1 MEKKK
6 GYKGFKKGLICDPT
20 GKNPFQYAEYTTFE
34 ESDAKI
40 CNCGLHFC
48 ENPFDV
54 LDHYGFVGND
64 GTLNEFAEVE
74 ALDECLTDDNKKFV
88 TKKLHIGAKLSIAGL
103 VQAFVDFTFGKVDW
117 KNGAATNTG
126 NQSAA
131 TNTGNRSAATN
142 TGYRSAATNTGD
154 WSAATN
160 TGNQSAATNTGYR
173 SAATNTGDWS
183 AATNT
188 GDWSAATNTGDWSA
202 ATNTGN
208 QSAATNTGNRSAATN
223 TGDWSAAT
231 NTGNRSAA
239 TNTGYRSAATNTG
252 DWSAATNTGDW
263 SAAAVEGKESFAVAT
278 GIEGKAKGSLGCYI
292 AVAEYE
298 ETEDGYRLID
308 FKSHIVDGET
318 IKADTFYTLKNGEFV
333 ETE

>member
-20 GKNPFQYAEYTTFE
+20 GKNPFQYAENTTFE

-54 LDHYGFVGND
+54 LEHYGFVGNN

-74 ALDECLTDDNKKFV
+74 ALDECLTDNNKKFV
-88 TKKLHIGAKLSIAGL
+88 TKKLHIGARLSIAGL
-103 VQAFVDFTFGKVDW
+103 VQAFVNFTFGRVDW
-117 KNGAATNTG
+117 KN
-126 NQSAA
+126 
-131 TNTGNRSAATN
+131 
-142 TGYRSAATNTGD
+142 D
-154 WSAATN
+154 
-160 TGNQSAATNTGYR
+160 
-173 SAATNTGDWS
+173 
-183 AATNT
+183 
-188 GDWSAATNTGDWSA
+188 AATNTGDWSA

-208 QSAATNTGNRSAATN
+208 QSAATNTGNRSAA
-223 TGDWSAAT
+223 
-231 NTGNRSAA
+231 
-239 TNTGYRSAATNTG
+239 
-252 DWSAATNTGDW
+252 
-263 SAAAVEGKESFAVAT
+263 AVEGKESFAIAT

-298 ETEDGYRLID
+298 ETEDGYHLVD

-318 IKADTFYTLKNGEFV
+318 IKADTFYMLKNGEFMEV
-333 ETE
+333 K

>member
-20 GKNPFQYAEYTTFE
+20 GKKPFQYAENTTFE
-34 ESDAKI
+34 ESEAKI
-40 CNCGLHFC
+40 CDCGLHFC

-54 LDHYGFVGND
+54 LDHYGFVGNN

-103 VQAFVDFTFGKVDW
+103 VQAFVDFIFGRVDW
-117 KNGAATNTG
+117 ENG
-126 NQSAA
+126 
-131 TNTGNRSAATN
+131 
-142 TGYRSAATNTGD
+142 AATNTGD

-160 TGNQSAATNTGYR
+160 TGYQSAATNTGY
-173 SAATNTGDWS
+173 
-183 AATNT
+183 
-188 GDWSAATNTGDWSA
+188 
-202 ATNTGN
+202 
-208 QSAATNTGNRSAATN
+208 QSAATNTGN
-223 TGDWSAAT
+223 
-231 NTGNRSAA
+231 
-239 TNTGYRSAATNTG
+239 
-252 DWSAATNTGDW
+252 W
-263 SAAAVEGKESFAVAT
+263 SAAAVEGKESFAIAT

-298 ETEDGYRLID
+298 ETEDGYRLVD

-318 IKADTFYTLKNGEFV
+318 IKADTFYMLKNGEFV
-333 ETE
+333 EVE

>member
-131 TNTGNRSAATN
+131 
-142 TGYRSAATNTGD
+142 
-154 WSAATN
+154 
-160 TGNQSAATNTGYR
+160 
-173 SAATNTGDWS
+173 
-183 AATNT
+183 
-188 GDWSAATNTGDWSA
+188 
-202 ATNTGN
+202 
-208 QSAATNTGNRSAATN
+208 
-223 TGDWSAAT
+223 
-231 NTGNRSAA
+231 
-239 TNTGYRSAATNTG
+239 
-252 DWSAATNTGDW
+252 
-263 SAAAVEGKESFAVAT
+263 AVEGKESFAVAT

-298 ETEDGYRLID
+298 ETEDGYRLVD

-318 IKADTFYTLKNGEFV
+318 IKADTFYMLKNGEFV
-333 ETE
+333 EAE

>member
-20 GKNPFQYAEYTTFE
+20 DKNPFQYAENTTFE

-74 ALDECLTDDNKKFV
+74 ALDECLTNDNKKFV
-88 TKKLHIGAKLSIAGL
+88 TKKLHIGARLSIAGL
-103 VQAFVDFTFGKVDW
+103 VQAFVNFTFSKVDW
-117 KNGAATNTG
+117 KNGT
-126 NQSAA
+126 
-131 TNTGNRSAATN
+131 ATN

-154 WSAATN
+154 WSAA
-160 TGNQSAATNTGYR
+160 
-173 SAATNTGDWS
+173 
-183 AATNT
+183 
-188 GDWSAATNTGDWSA
+188 
-202 ATNTGN
+202 
-208 QSAATNTGNRSAATN
+208 
-223 TGDWSAAT
+223 
-231 NTGNRSAA
+231 
-239 TNTGYRSAATNTG
+239 
-252 DWSAATNTGDW
+252 
-263 SAAAVEGKESFAVAT
+263 AVEGRESFAIAT
-278 GIEGKAKGSLGCYI
+278 GIEGMAKGSLGCYI

-318 IKADTFYTLKNGEFV
+318 IKADTFYMLKNGEFMEV
-333 ETE
+333 K

>member
-6 GYKGFKKGLICDPT
+6 GYKGFKKGLICDST
-20 GKNPFQYAEYTTFE
+20 GKNPFQYAENTTFE

-40 CNCGLHFC
+40 CDCGLHFC

-54 LDHYGFVGND
+54 LDYYGFVGNN

-88 TKKLHIGAKLSIAGL
+88 TKKLHVGAKLSIAGL

-126 NQSAA
+126 NWSAA

-142 TGYRSAATNTGD
+142 TGNRSVATNTGYQSAATNTGD

-160 TGNQSAATNTGYR
+160 TGNWSV
-173 SAATNTGDWS
+173 ATNTGDWSVATNTGYQS

-208 QSAATNTGNRSAATN
+208 WSVATNTGDWSVATNTGYQSAATN
-223 TGDWSAAT
+223 TGDWSV
-231 NTGNRSAA
+231 
-239 TNTGYRSAATNTG
+239 
-252 DWSAATNTGDW
+252 
-263 SAAAVEGKESFAVAT
+263 AAVEGKESFAIAT

-298 ETEDGYRLID
+298 KTEDGYHLVD

-318 IKADTFYTLKNGEFV
+318 IKADTFYMLKNGEFV
-333 ETE
+333 EVE

>member
-20 GKNPFQYAEYTTFE
+20 DKNPFQYAENTTFE

-88 TKKLHIGAKLSIAGL
+88 TKKLHIGARLSIAGL
-103 VQAFVDFTFGKVDW
+103 VQAFVNFTFGRVDW
-117 KNGAATNTG
+117 KNDAATNTG
-126 NQSAA
+126 K
-131 TNTGNRSAATN
+131 
-142 TGYRSAATNTGD
+142 RSAATNTGD
-154 WSAATN
+154 
-160 TGNQSAATNTGYR
+160 R
-173 SAATNTGDWS
+173 SAVTNTGDWS

-188 GDWSAATNTGDWSA
+188 GD
-202 ATNTGN
+202 
-208 QSAATNTGNRSAATN
+208 
-223 TGDWSAAT
+223 
-231 NTGNRSAA
+231 RSAA
-239 TNTGYRSAATNTG
+239 TNTGYRSAA
-252 DWSAATNTGDW
+252 
-263 SAAAVEGKESFAVAT
+263 AVEGRESFAIAT
-278 GIEGKAKGSLGCYI
+278 GIEGMAKGSLGCYI

-298 ETEDGYRLID
+298 ITEDGYRLID

-318 IKADTFYTLKNGEFV
+318 IKADRFYKLENGNFV
-333 ETE
+333 EV

>member
-20 GKNPFQYAEYTTFE
+20 GKKAFQYAENTTFE
-34 ESDAKI
+34 EPDAKI
-40 CNCGLHFC
+40 CDCGLHFC

-54 LDHYGFVGND
+54 LEHYGFVGND

-117 KNGAATNTG
+117 KNDAATNTG
-126 NQSAA
+126 S
-131 TNTGNRSAATN
+131 R
-142 TGYRSAATNTGD
+142 
-154 WSAATN
+154 
-160 TGNQSAATNTGYR
+160 
-173 SAATNTGDWS
+173 S

-208 QSAATNTGNRSAATN
+208 QSAATNTG
-223 TGDWSAAT
+223 
-231 NTGNRSAA
+231 
-239 TNTGYRSAATNTG
+239 YQ
-252 DWSAATNTGDW
+252 SAATNTGDW
-263 SAAAVEGKESFAVAT
+263 SAAAVEGKESFAIAT

-298 ETEDGYRLID
+298 ENEDGYRLVD
-308 FKSHIVDGET
+308 FKSHIIDGET
-318 IKADTFYTLKNGEFV
+318 IKADTFYMLKNGELV
-333 ETE
+333 EVE

>member
-20 GKNPFQYAEYTTFE
+20 GKNPFQYAENTTFE

-40 CNCGLHFC
+40 CDCGLHFC

-74 ALDECLTDDNKKFV
+74 ALDECLTDNNKKFV
-88 TKKLHIGAKLSIAGL
+88 TKKLHIGARLSIAGL
-103 VQAFVDFTFGKVDW
+103 VQAFVNFTFSKVDW

-126 NQSAA
+126 NRSAA

-142 TGYRSAATNTGD
+142 TGY
-154 WSAATN
+154 
-160 TGNQSAATNTGYR
+160 Q
-173 SAATNTGDWS
+173 
-183 AATNT
+183 
-188 GDWSAATNTGDWSA
+188 
-202 ATNTGN
+202 
-208 QSAATNTGNRSAATN
+208 
-223 TGDWSAAT
+223 
-231 NTGNRSAA
+231 
-239 TNTGYRSAATNTG
+239 
-252 DWSAATNTGDW
+252 SAATNTGDW
-263 SAAAVEGKESFAVAT
+263 SAAAVEGKESFAIVT

-318 IKADTFYTLKNGEFV
+318 IKADTFYMLKNGEFV

>member
-20 GKNPFQYAEYTTFE
+20 DKNPFQYAENTTFE

-54 LDHYGFVGND
+54 LDYYGFVGND

-88 TKKLHIGAKLSIAGL
+88 TKKLHIGARLSIAGL
-103 VQAFVDFTFGKVDW
+103 VQAFVNFTFGRVDW
-117 KNGAATNTG
+117 KN
-126 NQSAA
+126 
-131 TNTGNRSAATN
+131 
-142 TGYRSAATNTGD
+142 D
-154 WSAATN
+154 
-160 TGNQSAATNTGYR
+160 
-173 SAATNTGDWS
+173 AATNTGDWS

-188 GDWSAATNTGDWSA
+188 GD
-202 ATNTGN
+202 
-208 QSAATNTGNRSAATN
+208 R
-223 TGDWSAAT
+223 
-231 NTGNRSAA
+231 
-239 TNTGYRSAATNTG
+239 
-252 DWSAATNTGDW
+252 
-263 SAAAVEGKESFAVAT
+263 SAAAVEGRESFAIAT
-278 GIEGKAKGSLGCYI
+278 GIEGMAKGSLGCYI

-298 ETEDGYRLID
+298 ETEDGYRLVD

-318 IKADTFYTLKNGEFV
+318 IKADTFYMLKNGEFMEV
-333 ETE
+333 E

>member
-20 GKNPFQYAEYTTFE
+20 DKNPFQYAENTTFE

-54 LDHYGFVGND
+54 LDHYDFVGDD

-88 TKKLHIGAKLSIAGL
+88 TKKLHIGARLSIAGL
-103 VQAFVDFTFGKVDW
+103 VQEFVNFTFSKVDW

-126 NQSAA
+126 DRSAA
-131 TNTGNRSAATN
+131 TNTGNQ
-142 TGYRSAATNTGD
+142 
-154 WSAATN
+154 SAATN

-173 SAATNTGDWS
+173 SAATNTGD
-183 AATNT
+183 
-188 GDWSAATNTGDWSA
+188 
-202 ATNTGN
+202 
-208 QSAATNTGNRSAATN
+208 
-223 TGDWSAAT
+223 
-231 NTGNRSAA
+231 RSAA
-239 TNTGYRSAATNTG
+239 TNTGYQSAAV
-252 DWSAATNTGDW
+252 
-263 SAAAVEGKESFAVAT
+263 VEGKESFAIAT
-278 GIEGKAKGSLGCYI
+278 GVEGKAKGALGCYI
-292 AVAEYE
+292 AVAEYK
-298 ETEDGYRLID
+298 ETEDGYHLVD

-318 IKADTFYTLKNGEFV
+318 IKADTFYMLKNGEFV
-333 ETE
+333 KAE

>member
-1 MEKKK
+1 MKKKK

-20 GKNPFQYAEYTTFE
+20 GKNPFQYAENTTFE

-54 LDHYGFVGND
+54 LDHYGFVGSD

-126 NQSAA
+126 
-131 TNTGNRSAATN
+131 
-142 TGYRSAATNTGD
+142 
-154 WSAATN
+154 
-160 TGNQSAATNTGYR
+160 
-173 SAATNTGDWS
+173 DWS

-188 GDWSAATNTGDWSA
+188 GD
-202 ATNTGN
+202 
-208 QSAATNTGNRSAATN
+208 RSAATN
-223 TGDWSAAT
+223 TGD
-231 NTGNRSAA
+231 R
-239 TNTGYRSAATNTG
+239 
-252 DWSAATNTGDW
+252 
-263 SAAAVEGKESFAVAT
+263 SAAAVEGKESFAIAT
-278 GIEGKAKGSLGCYI
+278 GIEGKAKGSFGCYI

-318 IKADTFYTLKNGEFV
+318 IKADTFYMLKNGEFV
-333 ETE
+333 EVE

>member
-20 GKNPFQYAEYTTFE
+20 GKNPFQYAENTTFE

-40 CNCGLHFC
+40 CDCGLHFC

-74 ALDECLTDDNKKFV
+74 ALDECLTDNNKKFV
-88 TKKLHIGAKLSIAGL
+88 TKKLHIGARLSIAGL
-103 VQAFVDFTFGKVDW
+103 VQAFVNFTFSKVDW
-117 KNGAATNTG
+117 KNG
-126 NQSAA
+126 AA

-142 TGYRSAATNTGD
+142 TGYRSAATNTGYRSAATNTGIQSAATNTGDWSAATNTGNRSAATNTGD

-160 TGNQSAATNTGYR
+160 TGNQSAATNTG
-173 SAATNTGDWS
+173 
-183 AATNT
+183 
-188 GDWSAATNTGDWSA
+188 
-202 ATNTGN
+202 N
-208 QSAATNTGNRSAATN
+208 Q
-223 TGDWSAAT
+223 
-231 NTGNRSAA
+231 
-239 TNTGYRSAATNTG
+239 
-252 DWSAATNTGDW
+252 SAATNTGDW
-263 SAAAVEGKESFAVAT
+263 SAAAVEGKESFAIVT

>member
-1 MEKKK
+1 METKK

-20 GKNPFQYAEYTTFE
+20 GKKPFQYAENTTFE

-40 CNCGLHFC
+40 CDCGLHFC

-103 VQAFVDFTFGKVDW
+103 AQAFVDFTFGKVDW
-117 KNGAATNTG
+117 KNG
-126 NQSAA
+126 
-131 TNTGNRSAATN
+131 
-142 TGYRSAATNTGD
+142 
-154 WSAATN
+154 
-160 TGNQSAATNTGYR
+160 
-173 SAATNTGDWS
+173 
-183 AATNT
+183 
-188 GDWSAATNTGDWSA
+188 
-202 ATNTGN
+202 
-208 QSAATNTGNRSAATN
+208 
-223 TGDWSAAT
+223 
-231 NTGNRSAA
+231 
-239 TNTGYRSAATNTG
+239 AATNTG

-263 SAAAVEGKESFAVAT
+263 SAAAVEGKESFAIAT

-298 ETEDGYRLID
+298 ETEDGYHLVD

-318 IKADTFYTLKNGEFV
+318 IKADTFYMLKNGEFV
-333 ETE
+333 EAE

>member
-20 GKNPFQYAEYTTFE
+20 GKKPFQYAENTTFE

-54 LDHYGFVGND
+54 LEHYGFVGND

-131 TNTGNRSAATN
+131 
-142 TGYRSAATNTGD
+142 
-154 WSAATN
+154 
-160 TGNQSAATNTGYR
+160 
-173 SAATNTGDWS
+173 
-183 AATNT
+183 
-188 GDWSAATNTGDWSA
+188 
-202 ATNTGN
+202 
-208 QSAATNTGNRSAATN
+208 
-223 TGDWSAAT
+223 
-231 NTGNRSAA
+231 
-239 TNTGYRSAATNTG
+239 
-252 DWSAATNTGDW
+252 
-263 SAAAVEGKESFAVAT
+263 AVEGKESFAVAT

-298 ETEDGYRLID
+298 ETEDGYHLFD

-318 IKADTFYTLKNGEFV
+318 IKADTFYMLKNGEFV
-333 ETE
+333 EAE

>member
-20 GKNPFQYAEYTTFE
+20 GENPFQYAENTTFE

-40 CNCGLHFC
+40 CDCGLHFC

-74 ALDECLTDDNKKFV
+74 ALDECLTDNNKKFV
-88 TKKLHIGAKLSIAGL
+88 TKKLHIGARLSIAGL
-103 VQAFVDFTFGKVDW
+103 VQAFVNFTFSKVDW

-126 NQSAA
+126 NRSAATNTGNQSAATNTGNQSAATNTGNQSAATNTGDWSAATNTGDWSAATNTGYRSAA

-142 TGYRSAATNTGD
+142 TGYRSAATNTGNQSAATNTGNQSAATNTGNQ
-154 WSAATN
+154 SAATN

-183 AATNT
+183 AA
-188 GDWSAATNTGDWSA
+188 
-202 ATNTGN
+202 
-208 QSAATNTGNRSAATN
+208 
-223 TGDWSAAT
+223 
-231 NTGNRSAA
+231 
-239 TNTGYRSAATNTG
+239 
-252 DWSAATNTGDW
+252 
-263 SAAAVEGKESFAVAT
+263 AVEGKESFAIVT

>member
-6 GYKGFKKGLICDPT
+6 GYKGFKKGLICDST
-20 GKNPFQYAEYTTFE
+20 GKNPFQYAENTTFE

-40 CNCGLHFC
+40 CDCGLHFC

-54 LDHYGFVGND
+54 LDYYGFVGNN

-88 TKKLHIGAKLSIAGL
+88 TKKLHVGAKLSIAGL

-126 NQSAA
+126 NWSAA

-142 TGYRSAATNTGD
+142 TGNRSV
-154 WSAATN
+154 
-160 TGNQSAATNTGYR
+160 ATNTGYQ
-173 SAATNTGDWS
+173 S

-208 QSAATNTGNRSAATN
+208 WSVATNTGDWSVATNTGYQSAATN
-223 TGDWSAAT
+223 TGDWSV
-231 NTGNRSAA
+231 
-239 TNTGYRSAATNTG
+239 
-252 DWSAATNTGDW
+252 
-263 SAAAVEGKESFAVAT
+263 AAVEGKESFAIAT

-298 ETEDGYRLID
+298 KTEDGYHLVD

-318 IKADTFYTLKNGEFV
+318 IKADTFYMLKNGEFV
-333 ETE
+333 EVE

>member
-1 MEKKK
+1 MK
-6 GYKGFKKGLICDPT
+6 GYKAFKKGLICDPT
-20 GKNPFQYAEYTTFE
+20 DKNPFQYAENTTFE

-54 LDHYGFVGND
+54 LDYYGFVGND

-126 NQSAA
+126 NW
-131 TNTGNRSAATN
+131 SAATN
-142 TGYRSAATNTGD
+142 TGYRSAA
-154 WSAATN
+154 
-160 TGNQSAATNTGYR
+160 
-173 SAATNTGDWS
+173 
-183 AATNT
+183 
-188 GDWSAATNTGDWSA
+188 
-202 ATNTGN
+202 
-208 QSAATNTGNRSAATN
+208 
-223 TGDWSAAT
+223 
-231 NTGNRSAA
+231 
-239 TNTGYRSAATNTG
+239 
-252 DWSAATNTGDW
+252 
-263 SAAAVEGKESFAVAT
+263 AVEGKESFAIAT

-298 ETEDGYRLID
+298 ETEDGYRLVD
-308 FKSHIVDGET
+308 FKSHIVDGEK
-318 IKADTFYTLKNGEFV
+318 IKEDTFYKLENGEFV
-333 ETE
+333 KVE

>member
-20 GKNPFQYAEYTTFE
+20 GENPFQYAENTTFE

-64 GTLNEFAEVE
+64 STLNEFAEVE

-126 NQSAA
+126 DQSAA
-131 TNTGNRSAATN
+131 TNTGDRSAATN
-142 TGYRSAATNTGD
+142 TGY
-154 WSAATN
+154 
-160 TGNQSAATNTGYR
+160 QSAATNTGY
-173 SAATNTGDWS
+173 
-183 AATNT
+183 
-188 GDWSAATNTGDWSA
+188 
-202 ATNTGN
+202 

-223 TGDWSAAT
+223 TGDQ
-231 NTGNRSAA
+231 
-239 TNTGYRSAATNTG
+239 
-252 DWSAATNTGDW
+252 
-263 SAAAVEGKESFAVAT
+263 SAAAVEGKESFAIAT
-278 GIEGKAKGSLGCYI
+278 GIEGKVKGSFGCYI

-298 ETEDGYRLID
+298 ETEDGYRLVD

-318 IKADTFYTLKNGEFV
+318 IKADTFYMLKNGEFV
-333 ETE
+333 EVA

>member
-20 GKNPFQYAEYTTFE
+20 GENPFQYAENTTFE

-74 ALDECLTDDNKKFV
+74 ALDECLTDNNKKFV
-88 TKKLHIGAKLSIAGL
+88 TKKLHIGAKLSITGL

-126 NQSAA
+126 
-131 TNTGNRSAATN
+131 
-142 TGYRSAATNTGD
+142 D
-154 WSAATN
+154 
-160 TGNQSAATNTGYR
+160 QSAATNTGYR
-173 SAATNTGDWS
+173 SAATNTGY
-183 AATNT
+183 
-188 GDWSAATNTGDWSA
+188 
-202 ATNTGN
+202 
-208 QSAATNTGNRSAATN
+208 QSAATNTG
-223 TGDWSAAT
+223 
-231 NTGNRSAA
+231 
-239 TNTGYRSAATNTG
+239 YQ
-252 DWSAATNTGDW
+252 
-263 SAAAVEGKESFAVAT
+263 SAAAVEGKECFAIAT
-278 GIEGKAKGSLGCYI
+278 GIEGKAKGSFGCYI

-298 ETEDGYRLID
+298 ENEGGYRLVD
-308 FKSHIVDGET
+308 FKSHIVDDET
-318 IKADTFYTLKNGEFV
+318 IKADTFYMLKNGEFV
-333 ETE
+333 EAE

>member
-20 GKNPFQYAEYTTFE
+20 GKNPFQYAENTTFE

-54 LDHYGFVGND
+54 LEHYGFVGNN

-74 ALDECLTDDNKKFV
+74 ALDECWTDDNKKFV

-103 VQAFVDFTFGKVDW
+103 VQAFVNFTFSKVDW
-117 KNGAATNTG
+117 KNG
-126 NQSAA
+126 AA

-142 TGYRSAATNTGD
+142 TGDRSAATNTGD
-154 WSAATN
+154 QSAATNTGNWSAATN
-160 TGNQSAATNTGYR
+160 TGDQSAATNTGYR
-173 SAATNTGDWS
+173 SAATNTGNWS

-188 GDWSAATNTGDWSA
+188 GD
-202 ATNTGN
+202 
-208 QSAATNTGNRSAATN
+208 Q
-223 TGDWSAAT
+223 
-231 NTGNRSAA
+231 
-239 TNTGYRSAATNTG
+239 
-252 DWSAATNTGDW
+252 
-263 SAAAVEGKESFAVAT
+263 SAAAVEGKESFAIAT

-318 IKADTFYTLKNGEFV
+318 IKPDTFYMLKNGEFV
-333 ETE
+333 EVE

>member
-20 GKNPFQYAEYTTFE
+20 GKNPFQYAENTTFE

-54 LDHYGFVGND
+54 LEHYGFVGNN

-74 ALDECLTDDNKKFV
+74 ALDECLTDNNKKFV
-88 TKKLHIGAKLSIAGL
+88 TKKLHIGARLSIAGL
-103 VQAFVDFTFGKVDW
+103 VQAFVNFTFGRVDW
-117 KNGAATNTG
+117 KNDAATNT
-126 NQSAA
+126 S
-131 TNTGNRSAATN
+131 
-142 TGYRSAATNTGD
+142 
-154 WSAATN
+154 
-160 TGNQSAATNTGYR
+160 
-173 SAATNTGDWS
+173 
-183 AATNT
+183 
-188 GDWSAATNTGDWSA
+188 
-202 ATNTGN
+202 
-208 QSAATNTGNRSAATN
+208 
-223 TGDWSAAT
+223 DWSAAT

-239 TNTGYRSAATNTG
+239 TNTGN
-252 DWSAATNTGDW
+252 W
-263 SAAAVEGKESFAVAT
+263 SAAAVEGKESFAIAT

-298 ETEDGYRLID
+298 ETEDGYRLVD

-318 IKADTFYTLKNGEFV
+318 IKADTFYMLKNGEFV
-333 ETE
+333 EME

>member
-20 GKNPFQYAEYTTFE
+20 DKNPFQYAENTTFE

-54 LDHYGFVGND
+54 LDYYGFVGND

-88 TKKLHIGAKLSIAGL
+88 TKKLHIGARLSIAGL
-103 VQAFVDFTFGKVDW
+103 VQAFVNFTFGRVDW
-117 KNGAATNTG
+117 KNDAATNTGYRSAATNTGYWSAATNTGDQSAATNTGDQSAATNTGYQSAATNTG

-131 TNTGNRSAATN
+131 TNTGDQSAATN
-142 TGYRSAATNTGD
+142 TGYRSAATNTGNQ
-154 WSAATN
+154 SAATN
-160 TGNQSAATNTGYR
+160 TGNQSAATNTGY
-173 SAATNTGDWS
+173 
-183 AATNT
+183 
-188 GDWSAATNTGDWSA
+188 
-202 ATNTGN
+202 
-208 QSAATNTGNRSAATN
+208 Q
-223 TGDWSAAT
+223 
-231 NTGNRSAA
+231 SAA

-252 DWSAATNTGDW
+252 YR
-263 SAAAVEGKESFAVAT
+263 SAAAVEGRESFAIAT
-278 GIEGKAKGSLGCYI
+278 GIEGMAKGSLGCYI

-298 ETEDGYRLID
+298 ETEDGYRLVD

-318 IKADTFYTLKNGEFV
+318 IKADTFYMLKNGEFMEV
-333 ETE
+333 E

>member
-20 GKNPFQYAEYTTFE
+20 DKNPFQYAENTTFE

-40 CNCGLHFC
+40 CDCGLHFC

-88 TKKLHIGAKLSIAGL
+88 TKKLHIGARLSIAGL
-103 VQAFVDFTFGKVDW
+103 VQAFVNFTFGRVDW
-117 KNGAATNTG
+117 KND
-126 NQSAA
+126 
-131 TNTGNRSAATN
+131 AATN

-154 WSAATN
+154 WSAA
-160 TGNQSAATNTGYR
+160 
-173 SAATNTGDWS
+173 
-183 AATNT
+183 
-188 GDWSAATNTGDWSA
+188 
-202 ATNTGN
+202 
-208 QSAATNTGNRSAATN
+208 
-223 TGDWSAAT
+223 
-231 NTGNRSAA
+231 
-239 TNTGYRSAATNTG
+239 
-252 DWSAATNTGDW
+252 
-263 SAAAVEGKESFAVAT
+263 AVEGRESFAIAT
-278 GIEGKAKGSLGCYI
+278 SIEGMAKGSLGCYI

-298 ETEDGYRLID
+298 ETEDGYRLVD

-318 IKADTFYTLKNGEFV
+318 IKADTFYMLKNGEFMEV
-333 ETE
+333 E

>member
-20 GKNPFQYAEYTTFE
+20 GENPFQYAENTTFE

-40 CNCGLHFC
+40 CDCGLHFC

-74 ALDECLTDDNKKFV
+74 ALDECLTDNNKKFV
-88 TKKLHIGAKLSIAGL
+88 TKKLHIGARLSIAGL
-103 VQAFVDFTFGKVDW
+103 VQAFVNFTFSKVDW
-117 KNGAATNTG
+117 KNG
-126 NQSAA
+126 AA

-142 TGYRSAATNTGD
+142 TGNQ
-154 WSAATN
+154 SAATN

-183 AATNT
+183 AA
-188 GDWSAATNTGDWSA
+188 
-202 ATNTGN
+202 
-208 QSAATNTGNRSAATN
+208 
-223 TGDWSAAT
+223 
-231 NTGNRSAA
+231 
-239 TNTGYRSAATNTG
+239 
-252 DWSAATNTGDW
+252 
-263 SAAAVEGKESFAVAT
+263 AVEGKESFAIVT

>member
-20 GKNPFQYAEYTTFE
+20 GKNPFQYAENTTFE

-40 CNCGLHFC
+40 CDCGLHFC

-74 ALDECLTDDNKKFV
+74 ALDECLTDNNKKFV
-88 TKKLHIGAKLSIAGL
+88 TKKLHIGARLSIAGL
-103 VQAFVDFTFGKVDW
+103 VQAFVNFTFSKVDW

-126 NQSAA
+126 N
-131 TNTGNRSAATN
+131 R
-142 TGYRSAATNTGD
+142 
-154 WSAATN
+154 
-160 TGNQSAATNTGYR
+160 
-173 SAATNTGDWS
+173 
-183 AATNT
+183 
-188 GDWSAATNTGDWSA
+188 SA

-208 QSAATNTGNRSAATN
+208 QSAATNTGNQ
-223 TGDWSAAT
+223 SAAT
-231 NTGNRSAA
+231 NTGNQ
-239 TNTGYRSAATNTG
+239 
-252 DWSAATNTGDW
+252 
-263 SAAAVEGKESFAVAT
+263 SAAAVEGKESFAIVT